1 VRKHWGLSIG
11 WKTAVNEIFHTLPI
25 DKAIFSDR
33 RSVEVKAPRMLRS
46 HLRECA
52 KSLQREPFT
61 ARRVV
66 ADFHDARC
74 LRVRCTYLIGT
85 IRCWYGVPAHI
96 T

>member
-1 VRKHWGLSIG
+1 MALSSG
-11 WKTAVNEIFHTLPI
+11 RKTAVDEIFHTLPI

-33 RSVEVKAPRMLRS
+33 RSVEVNALRMLRS

-52 KSLQREPFT
+52 KWLQREPFT
-61 ARRVV
+61 AQRVV
-66 ADFHDARC
+66 ADFHDAPC
-74 LRVRCTYLIGT
+74 ISVRCNYLIGT